1 MVTYTESTHMRVAVD
16 EDRCIGAGQCELAA
30 PEVFEQNDEGLSQAR
45 DSEPA
50 QGLWQ
55 QVRQA
60 ADLCPVQAVLL
71 TGATGRLLSEQHRDA
86 G

>member
-1 MVTYTESTHMRVAVD
+1 MRVAVD

-30 PEVFEQNDEGLSQAR
+30 PEVFEQDDEGLSRAS
-45 DSEPA
+45 DPEPA
-50 QGLWQ
+50 QALWQ

-71 TGATGRLLSEQHRDA
+71 TGTTGTAPSEQQREA